1 MLIPLFPLPPSFLSP
16 SSLPIPRPPFP
27 PPSYYL
33 ISFFLFILSH
43 VIIFYF
49 CFNSFS
55 TVLLWLF
62 IRIPSLIL
70 HEGVSDIYA
79 NAGYG
84 DGSGSR
90 GIYEDGRGGNNCTR
104 P

>member
-1 MLIPLFPLPPSFLSP
+1 M
-16 SSLPIPRPPFP
+16 
-27 PPSYYL
+27 
-33 ISFFLFILSH
+33 
-43 VIIFYF
+43 
-49 CFNSFS
+49 
-55 TVLLWLF
+55 LLWLF